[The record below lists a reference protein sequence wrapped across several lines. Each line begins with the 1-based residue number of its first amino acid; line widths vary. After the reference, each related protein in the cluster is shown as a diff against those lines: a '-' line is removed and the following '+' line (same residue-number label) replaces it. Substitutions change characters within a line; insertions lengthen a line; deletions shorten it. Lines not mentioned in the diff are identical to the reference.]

1 MPTLHFPPFPPS
13 TSRKKK
19 GKPTSTV
26 NIGQSHFRGQV
37 GLLPLIL
44 LDLLNARSDF
54 ATYQNLRVLNTASC
68 EVFTEQLYYVV
79 NCMIFMSAQYVN
91 SKETKTREKEEK
103 FGAIG
108 RWRILHQIKK
118 MLTFPKIPTLVQ
130 THVDLTLRSAMQ
142 VVQIRRGNMCLNL
155 LGAFLGRGM
164 PSCPVHLFCLAL
176 NIFVVSNDFLP
187 VLPDLAQLRENG
199 ASGTSS
205 RAF

>member
-1 MPTLHFPPFPPS
+1 MS
-13 TSRKKK
+13 T
-19 GKPTSTV
+19 
-26 NIGQSHFRGQV
+26 
-37 GLLPLIL
+37 
-44 LDLLNARSDF
+44 
-54 ATYQNLRVLNTASC
+54 
-68 EVFTEQLYYVV
+68 
-79 NCMIFMSAQYVN
+79 QYVK
-91 SKETKTREKEEK
+91 SKETKKHEKEEK

-176 NIFVVSNDFLP
+176 NIFVVSNDFLHNTWRAGFRL
-187 VLPDLAQLRENG
+187 VTLAESALPPRAV
-199 ASGTSS
+199 SGRSLC
-205 RAF
+205 RAFELYNKFPPLLLGRVKSCSGLVEYAE